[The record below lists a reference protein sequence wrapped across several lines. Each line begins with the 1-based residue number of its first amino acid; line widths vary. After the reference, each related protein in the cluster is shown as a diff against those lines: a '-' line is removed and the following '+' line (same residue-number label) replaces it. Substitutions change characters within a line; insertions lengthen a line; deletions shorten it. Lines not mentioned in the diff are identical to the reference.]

1 MRRALALGALVVVA
15 LVSGCKVEPKMGDT
29 GGRGAGGEPPAYEEI
44 ARAWNERVDGL
55 DRLWARAVVRVE
67 GNDAAGKRLSEQAEG
82 HLQIVQPDDLAL
94 SLGKVGET
102 RLHLGSDGER
112 YWWLDSIDPDHA
124 VALVGRHDKVTLEK
138 AAALGLPVHP
148 LDLIELLGITPLPA
162 KGRSVGW
169 SKDGTEAVF
178 NVPARW
184 GSRWVWVDPVTFEPR
199 KIALADEDF
208 KVLAEADLEKYDI
221 VRIDGDATRQP
232 EVATRV
238 IVRTP
243 AFDGWV
249 RMTLYE
255 PRNRSISAKAF
266 ELGSLLKRYGIEE
279 QIDVD
284 DPAFWAGAR
293 AGAGDVTP

>member
-1 MRRALALGALVVVA
+1 MKRALGACVVVMLA
-15 LVSGCKVEPKMGDT
+15 WVSGCSVEPKIGDT
-29 GGRGAGGEPPAYEEI
+29 GGRGSGEDPPAYSAI

-124 VALVGRHDKVTLEK
+124 VALVGRHDQVTLEK

-148 LDLIELLGITPLPA
+148 LDLIELLGITELPA
-162 KGRSVGW
+162 KGRSVGG
-169 SKDGTEAVF
+169 SKDGKLAVF

-184 GSRWVWVDPVTFEPR
+184 GSRWVWVDPATFEPR
-199 KIALADEDF
+199 KIALADEDLN
-208 KVLAEADLEKYDI
+208 VLAEAELEKYAI
-221 VRIDGDATRQP
+221 VRIDGDATRHP

-243 AFDGWV
+243 AFDGFV

-266 ELGSLLKRYGIEE
+266 DLGSLLKRYGIEE

-284 DPAFWAGAR
+284 DPAVWAR
-293 AGAGDVTP
+293 AGAGDVLP

>member
-1 MRRALALGALVVVA
+1 MRRALAAAALALLALGGC
-15 LVSGCKVEPKMGDT
+15 VSEQR
-29 GGRGAGGEPPAYEEI
+29 GGPREGPPPSYAAI
-44 ARAWNERVDGL
+44 SRAWNERVDGL

-67 GNDAAGKRLSEQAEG
+67 GKDAEGKRLSEQAEG
-82 HLQIVQPDDLAL
+82 HLQIEQPDRLAL

-124 VALVGRHDKVTLEK
+124 VALVGRHELVTSRK

-148 LDLIELLGITPLPA
+148 LDLIELLGITELPA
-162 KGRSVGW
+162 TGRATGW
-169 SKDGTEAVF
+169 SKDGSLAVF

-184 GSRWVWVDPVTFEPR
+184 GSRWIWVDPDTLEPR
-199 KIALADEDF
+199 KMALADEDL
-208 KVLAEADLEKYDI
+208 KILAEAELEKYEI
-221 VRIDGDATRQP
+221 VRIDGDATRHP

-243 AFDGWV
+243 AFDGFV

-255 PRNRSISAKAF
+255 PRNRAISAKAF
-266 ELGSLLKRYGIEE
+266 DLAALEARYGTQEE
-279 QIDVD
+279 IDVD
-284 DPAFWAGAR
+284 DPALWADAE
-293 AGAGDVTP
+293 GAGR